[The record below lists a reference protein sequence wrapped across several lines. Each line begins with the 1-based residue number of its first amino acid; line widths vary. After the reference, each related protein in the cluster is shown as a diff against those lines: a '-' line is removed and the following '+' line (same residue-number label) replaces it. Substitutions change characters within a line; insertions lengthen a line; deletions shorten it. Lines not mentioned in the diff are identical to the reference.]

1 MDSKYFKKLIIF
13 LIIILLMI
21 AITII
26 IAISYLNVSNMQNIN
41 NNPEEGGEDFTKNY
55 GKIENGL
62 IDEQAYYDILA
73 CMKKYLN
80 TINIKSTQY
89 GSYDEQGNYIRT
101 SEEREIKQKIYNL
114 LGQKYISEKNITVEN
129 IQQHI
134 KVVQEAT
141 TYVPLEVSMVQDADI
156 KSFLVYGLIESTE
169 NYNVLDKIF
178 AVINIDFYENNFTIE
193 PIYGDYNSISEIKL
207 ESFEETI
214 TSNKDN
220 KFNPVYLRASEI
232 PEQYINLYKRL
243 ALGYPEKMYEL
254 LDEEYKNAKFGNI
267 EVFKNYIEKNKEAI
281 RLINLDK
288 YEVVTTNNKVQYV
301 CVDQNENYYIFKQNE
316 TFQDYSIILDTYTID
331 LPEFV
336 EKYNSVTDKV
346 KVGMNIEKVISAI
359 NDGDYN
365 YVYSKLDNTFKN
377 NKFSTISNLQ
387 TYIENNFYE
396 KNNIEYIEFSQE
408 GDIYIYKAKITD
420 QNKKTSQEKYL
431 NIVMQLG
438 EGTDF
443 KMSFSI

>member
-1 MDSKYFKKLIIF
+1 MDRKSVKKLIIF

-21 AITII
+21 SITII

-41 NNPEEGGEDFTKNY
+41 NNAEEGGEDFTKNY

-62 IDEQAYYDILA
+62 VDEQAYYDILA

-114 LGQKYISEKNITVEN
+114 LGQKHISEKNITVEN

-141 TYVPLEVSMVQDADI
+141 TYVPLEISMIQDADI
-156 KSFLVYGLIESTE
+156 KSFIVYGLIESTE

-178 AVINIDFYENNFTIE
+178 AVINIDFYDNNFTIE

-207 ESFEETI
+207 ESFEDTI
-214 TSNKDN
+214 TSNNDN

-254 LDEEYKNAKFGNI
+254 LDEEYRNAKFGNI
-267 EVFKNYIEKNKEAI
+267 DVFKNYIEKNKEEI
-281 RLINLDK
+281 KLIQLDK
-288 YEVVTTNNKVQYV
+288 YEVITTNNKVQYV
-301 CVDQNENYYIFKQNE
+301 CVDQKENYYIFKQNE
-316 TFQDYSIILDTYTID
+316 TFQDYSVILDTYTID

-359 NDGDYN
+359 NDGDYS
-365 YVYSKLDNTFKN
+365 YVYRKLDNTFKN

-420 QNKKTSQEKYL
+420 KNKKTSQEKYL

-443 KMSFSI
+443 KMSFSV